1 LAGWNLAFSQQT
13 NLPNTN
19 RQIPNANRQMHK
31 IMNRICKFIFFLLI
45 SLSTTLSLPAQDLL
59 KGKDLSQIRVDQLSD
74 ADISKLKTQ
83 LTSAGMTIDQAE
95 QAALTK
101 GMSAAEF
108 AKLKKRIEASNGKE
122 EVGKLKARKDG
133 DKPSAEK
140 SDNSSDSL
148 DTEKYKEKP
157 PKPLIDPL
165 IFGSELYTTVSPSF
179 EPNMKLATPLNYV
192 LGPDDQILVNV
203 YGVQQYEG
211 DLLVSAEGFITVP
224 NVGQIKVAGL
234 TIEAATQKIKTVMGN
249 TVYAYLKSGGSKLSV
264 TLSKIRSIKVLI
276 IGANR
281 PGTFTLSSLSTVFNA
296 LYLAGGPT
304 AFGSFREIEL
314 VRNNRIERKI
324 DLYRLL
330 LHGDQSDN
338 IGLKD
343 NDVIR
348 IPSYKK
354 RVELQG
360 QVKRPGYFEILPN
373 ESFASILDF
382 ASGFTDTAYRASVKV
397 FQRSEKERKVQDLE
411 STAYHT
417 YQPQSGD
424 VFVASKILNRFEN
437 RVRITGAVFR
447 PDVYQLTP
455 GLRVADLIRR
465 ADGLKEDAFTGRGQI
480 IRLQEDLTRSI
491 LSFDIKKAL
500 AGEITNNN
508 LLQREDEVLITSV
521 LDLRDS
527 FKVTI
532 QGEVRMPGQYEY
544 VENLSL
550 KDLILQAGGFTDAA
564 FKNIEIARLI
574 KRDSIAATDNR
585 ASTIINTEVNGE
597 LSSVTDNIALQAFDV
612 ITIRRKA
619 GYTIPET
626 VFVSGQVQYPGPYA
640 LRSRSERVSDVLR
653 RAGGYTPDAYP
664 EGTYLK
670 RYKTEDEKQKSSDV
684 AKKLEKSMKDSTS
697 RMIGEEITREFDKIP
712 LDLPIIMQSPGT
724 IEDLVVR
731 SRDEL
736 FIPKFDGQVKVS
748 GSVLLATQVPFQK
761 KNSLKDYINEAGGF
775 SADAWRKKAYVVY
788 ANGKAATTKHFL
800 FFKFYPKVLP
810 GSELVI
816 PKKAEKK
823 SVSTGEIIGISSAL
837 ASLAGVVIAILRL

>member
-1 LAGWNLAFSQQT
+1 MYKM
-13 NLPNTN
+13 
-19 RQIPNANRQMHK
+19 IK
-31 IMNRICKFIFFLLI
+31 ISFVLLFLM
-45 SLSTTLSLPAQDLL
+45 SSTELLHAQDLL
-59 KGKDLSQIRVDQLSD
+59 KGKDLSQIKVDQLSD
-74 ADISKLKTQ
+74 ADITKLKSQ
-83 LTSAGMTIDQAE
+83 LTSAGMTIDQTE
-95 QAALTK
+95 QAAIAK

-108 AKLKKRIEASNGKE
+108 TKLKKRLETAGKDNNG
-122 EVGKLKARKDG
+122 VGKLKSQ
-133 DKPSAEK
+133 DKPTAEK
-140 SDNSSDSL
+140 SDNSTDTL
-148 DTEKYKEKP
+148 DIGKYTEKP

-211 DLLVSAEGFITVP
+211 DLLVSAEGFITIP
-224 NVGQIKVAGL
+224 NVGQVKVAGL

-249 TVYAYLKSGGSKLSV
+249 AVYAYLKSGGSKLSV

-296 LYLAGGPT
+296 LYIAGGPT

-314 VRNNRIERKI
+314 VRNNKVERKI

-348 IPSYKK
+348 IPAYKK

-360 QVKRPGYFEILPN
+360 QVKRPGYFEVLPN

-382 ASGFTDTAYRASVKV
+382 ASGFTDTAYQASVKV

-411 STAYHT
+411 ATAYHT

-424 VFVASKILNRFEN
+424 VFVTSKILNRFEN
-437 RVRITGAVFR
+437 RVRIIGAVFR

-465 ADGLKEDAFTGRGQI
+465 ADGLKEDAYTGRGQI
-480 IRLQEDLTRSI
+480 IRLQEDLSRSI

-500 AGEITNNN
+500 AGGSTDNS
-508 LLQREDEVLITSV
+508 LLQREDEVLVSSV
-521 LDLRDS
+521 LDLHDS

-574 KRDSIAATDNR
+574 KRDSISATDNR
-585 ASTIINTEVNGE
+585 ASTIINVEVNGE
-597 LSSVTDNIALQAFDV
+597 LSATTTNIPLQAFDV

-626 VFVSGQVQYPGPYA
+626 MTVSGQVQYPGPYA
-640 LRSRSERVSDVLR
+640 LRSRSERISDVLR

-664 EGTYLK
+664 DGAYLK
-670 RYKTEDEKQKSSDV
+670 RFKTEEEKQKSVDA
-684 AKKLEKSMKDSTS
+684 AKKLEKSVKDSTS

-712 LDLPIIMQSPGT
+712 LDLPLILQSPGSV
-724 IEDLVVR
+724 EDLVVR
-731 SRDEL
+731 SKDEL
-736 FIPKFDGQVKVS
+736 YIPKFDGQVKVS

-761 KNSLKDYINEAGGF
+761 RNTMKDYINEAGGF
-775 SADAWRKKAYVVY
+775 GADAWRKRAYVVY

-810 GSELVI
+810 GTELVV
-816 PKKAEKK
+816 PKRSEKK
-823 SVSTGEIIGISSAL
+823 SMSTGEIIGISSAL

>member
-1 LAGWNLAFSQQT
+1 
-13 NLPNTN
+13 
-19 RQIPNANRQMHK
+19 
-31 IMNRICKFIFFLLI
+31 MNRVCKCILFLLI
-45 SLSTTLSLPAQDLL
+45 SLTTTLSLPAQDLL
-59 KGKDLSQIRVDQLSD
+59 KGKDLSQVRVDQLSD
-74 ADISKLKTQ
+74 ADIAKLKSQ
-83 LTSAGMTIDQAE
+83 LASSGMTIDQAE
-95 QAALTK
+95 QSALAK

-108 AKLKKRIEASNGKE
+108 AKLKKRLEIGAMSGKDGG
-122 EVGKLKARKDG
+122 GKLKTDNN
-133 DKPSAEK
+133 SAEK
-140 SDNSSDSL
+140 RDNSSDSL
-148 DTEKYKEKP
+148 NTAKYNEQL
-157 PKPLIDPL
+157 PKSLIDPL

-234 TIEAATQKIKTVMGN
+234 TIEAATQKIKTLMGN
-249 TVYAYLKSGGSKLSV
+249 TVYSYLKSGGSKLSV

-296 LYLAGGPT
+296 LYIAGGPT

-314 VRNNRIERKI
+314 VRNNKVERKI

-348 IPSYKK
+348 IPAYKK

-360 QVKRPGYFEILPN
+360 QVKRPGYFEVLPN

-382 ASGFTDTAYRASVKV
+382 ASGFTDTAYRASVKI

-411 STAYHT
+411 STAYNT
-417 YQPQSGD
+417 YHPQSGD
-424 VFVASKILNRFEN
+424 VFVVSKILNRFEN

-455 GLRVADLIRR
+455 GMRVADLIRR

-500 AGEITNNN
+500 AGEITNNS
-508 LLQREDEVLITSV
+508 LLQREDEVLVSSV

-532 QGEVRMPGQYEY
+532 QGEVRMPGEYEY

-550 KDLILQAGGFTDAA
+550 KDLILQAGGFTNAA

-574 KRDSIAATDNR
+574 KRDSIAVTDNR
-585 ASTIINTEVNGE
+585 ASTIINTEVNGD
-597 LSSVTDNIALQAFDV
+597 LSSSTANIALQAFDV
-612 ITIRRKA
+612 ITVRRKA
-619 GYTIPET
+619 GYTIPEI
-626 VFVSGQVQYPGPYA
+626 VSVSGQVQYPGPYA
-640 LRSRSERVSDVLR
+640 LSSRSERVSDVLR

-664 EGTYLK
+664 EGAYLK
-670 RYKTEDEKQKSSDV
+670 RFKTEEEKQKSSDV
-684 AKKLEKSMKDSTS
+684 AKKLEKNIKDTTS
-697 RMIGEEITREFDKIP
+697 KMIVDEITREYDKIP
-712 LDLPIIMQSPGT
+712 LDLPLIMQSPGSV
-724 IEDLVVR
+724 EDLVVR

-748 GSVLLATQVPFQK
+748 GSVLLVTQVPFQK
-761 KNSLKDYINEAGGF
+761 RNSLKDYINEAGGF
-775 SADAWRKKAYVVY
+775 SGDAWRKKAYVVY

-810 GSELVI
+810 GSELVV
-816 PKKAEKK
+816 PKKSEKK
-823 SVSTGEIIGISSAL
+823 SMSTGEIIGISSAL